1 MSGRC
6 GDKPTM
12 TSFLELFRL
21 LTLYYPTKQFL
32 RGSNCE
38 EEEEKSE
45 VLTSYHTWM
54 KINFNNNKKEM
65 KEKKEYFRDILLK
78 GIEREINL
86 SNVAAINSE
95 EDSTSLNLDESKMNI
110 LDCDIMYYICGYLVH
125 SYRKKGKT
133 TNSSFCKHCLESVD
147 VSPEELPPKFSAAQL
162 TKIKKKGKLIF
173 ASSTMFQLICK
184 VKEAFLNLTKG
195 NRVFLRDAF
204 EAVLV
209 TLSAEKLPL
218 IGCTVHQK
226 ELMTA
231 VIFQYLILRFRCFA
245 KKKMIAIVEKKKS
258 EAHARMKTKKITKFN
273 RR

>member
-1 MSGRC
+1 GISYSLALLVSEKKNIHLWKKKSYYEPFLSKVTLNGLRVTILSTVDIVGLLLKENYKYVLTGKLNQDCIERFFGIIRMSGRC

-184 VKEAFLNLTKG
+184 VKEAF
-195 NRVFLRDAF
+195 
-204 EAVLV
+204 
-209 TLSAEKLPL
+209 
-218 IGCTVHQK
+218 
-226 ELMTA
+226 
-231 VIFQYLILRFRCFA
+231 
-245 KKKMIAIVEKKKS
+245 
-258 EAHARMKTKKITKFN
+258 
-273 RR
+273 